1 MLKKRYLYWFMV
13 ACWMVLLFVVSAQ
26 NTEESSSVS
35 GSVIEVVA
43 SVIRPSFSELNV
55 TEKAAYVGLLQNGV
69 RMLAHYLAYCVLG
82 ILVSLAMQTYPMHL
96 HKRLLWSLAIG
107 VIYAVSDE
115 IHQYFVPGRS
125 MQISDIVIDSFGV
138 LSGIFVARPR
148 KTGLKTNRETH
159 YG

>member
-1 MLKKRYLYWFMV
+1 MV

-69 RMLAHYLAYCVLG
+69 RMLAHYLVTACW
-82 ILVSLAMQTYPMHL
+82 A
-96 HKRLLWSLAIG
+96 
-107 VIYAVSDE
+107 
-115 IHQYFVPGRS
+115 F
-125 MQISDIVIDSFGV
+125 
-138 LSGIFVARPR
+138 
-148 KTGLKTNRETH
+148 
-159 YG
+159 